1 HQEIIQK
8 AVEHDGFGF
17 VNVYSPCVTFNDV
30 DTYDYFRDSLIDLK
44 EDGHDPTDREAAKD
58 VILDSEKEYQG
69 VIYQNEDSVPYHEQ
83 HGVDEDMSVIPDGA
97 PEGATDL
104 VREFY

>member
-1 HQEIIQK
+1 
-8 AVEHDGFGF
+8 

-30 DTYDYFRDSLIDLK
+30 DTYDYFRDSLVDLK
-44 EDGHDPTDREAAKD
+44 EEDHDPTDRDAAKD
-58 VILDSEKEYQG
+58 VILDSEQEYQG
-69 VIYQNEDSVPYHEQ
+69 VIYQDEESVPYHEQ